1 VSATRALL
9 VRHGQSTWNAERRW
23 QGRADPPLSDLGRRQ
38 AHAAVPAVA
47 AEGVQLV
54 WCSPLRRARETAEII
69 GAELSVEVVVHP
81 GLVERDAGE
90 WTGLTRAEIEARW
103 PGHLERGLRPS
114 GYEPDEEVVR
124 RAEGALRA
132 VAEEVDGATGLV
144 VTHGGLI
151 RAIERHLGVDG
162 DVVPNL
168 AGRALE
174 RAGTR
179 WRAGSRVV
187 LCDGSVPLTRPR
199 QL

>member
-1 VSATRALL
+1 MSATRALL

-38 AHAAVPAVA
+38 AQAAVAAVA
-47 AEGVQLV
+47 AEGVRVV

-69 GAELSVEVVVHP
+69 GAGLSVEVVVHP
-81 GLVERDAGE
+81 GLVERAAGE

-103 PGHLERGLRPS
+103 PGHLDRGLRPA

-124 RAEGALRA
+124 RAEGVLGALAEA
-132 VAEEVDGATGLV
+132 VGTGTGLV

-151 RAIERHLGVDG
+151 RAFERHLGVDG
-162 DVVPNL
+162 DLVPNL
-168 AGRALE
+168 AGRALV
-174 RAGTR
+174 RAGTH

-187 LCDGSVPLTRPR
+187 LCDGSAPLTRPR
-199 QL
+199 EL